1 MNSTIKIIC
10 GETEVTGRLNES
22 GTAGM
27 IDAIL
32 PVTGTVNLWGDEIYF
47 AIPLKAGPENARET
61 VSLGD
66 IAYWPEGNALCL
78 FLGKTPV
85 STATEIKP
93 ISPVNIVGHLDNI
106 EALLSTVKPGDKI
119 VIRR

>member
-27 IDAIL
+27 IETIL

-47 AIPLKAGPENARET
+47 TIPLKTGPENARDT

-78 FLGKTPV
+78 FLGKTPI

-106 EALLSTVKPGDKI
+106 EVLLSTVTPGDKI